1 MIEEN
6 YQIIDLDPY
15 ELKKDMVLK
24 YQELTGKT
32 LTEASPETL
41 IFDTVSYLLG
51 LQGEKQN
58 DETKQNYLRYA
69 RGTRL
74 DLYGEMY
81 GSRGLRL
88 SQQYSK
94 TKMRIWISAVQTQD
108 VVVPMGT
115 RIFNGA
121 YYFSTDYEARVL
133 SGDLYVDVTVTCNVA
148 GSGTNGTLAGT
159 ITNLVDVFPY
169 YQKCENIEV
178 TSGGAELE
186 TDDNY
191 RKRLLMIP
199 ESFTNAGSEGA
210 YRFWALSAN
219 QTITDVSITTPT
231 PGAVDVYVLTSN
243 LLASQ
248 SVKDEVLSV
257 LNDKSIRPLT
267 DKVSVKDPGE
277 VNYSVNLQYYISKD
291 SEGLA
296 TSINANVTAEINKY
310 ISWQKEVLGRDINP
324 DELIKRLKILGVKRV
339 LITSPVFTPIS
350 SQNVA
355 VGQISNIQ
363 YLGIEAE

>member
-6 YQIIDLDPY
+6 YQIINLDPY
-15 ELKKDMVLK
+15 ELKKEMVLK
-24 YQELTGKT
+24 YNELTGKT

-41 IFDTVSYLLG
+41 IFDTVAYLLG
-51 LQGEKQN
+51 LQGEKEN

-74 DLYGEMY
+74 DLYGEMF
-81 GSRGLRL
+81 GSRGSRL
-88 SQQYSK
+88 TTQYSK
-94 TKMRIWISAVQTQD
+94 TKMRIYISAIQTID
-108 VVVPMGT
+108 VVIPMGT

-121 YYFSTDYEARVL
+121 YYFSTDYEARVIAG
-133 SGDLYVDVTVTCNVA
+133 SLYVDVSATCNVS
-148 GSGTNGTLAGT
+148 GSSTNGTLAGT

-191 RKRLLMIP
+191 RKRLLIIP

-210 YRFWALSAN
+210 YKFWALSAN
-219 QTITDVSITTPT
+219 QTITDVSVTSPT

-243 LLASQ
+243 GLASQ

-257 LNDKSIRPLT
+257 LNDKTIRPLT
-267 DKVSVKDPGE
+267 DKVSVLDPTE
-277 VNYSVNLQYYISKD
+277 VQYNINLQYYISKD
-291 SEGLA
+291 NEALA
-296 TSINANVTAEINKY
+296 SSINTNVTTEINSY
-310 ISWQKEVLGRDINP
+310 IYWQKEVLGRDINP

-339 LITSPVFTPIS
+339 IITQPTFAKVSD
-350 SQNVA
+350 QNVA
-355 VGQISNIQ
+355 VGTITNVQ